1 MQLPYSEE
9 LNVRYL
15 RRLFDKTNNI
25 EDIRY
30 RVYRQEFDFTEFIE
44 ELELVILTVYQ
55 SLKNC
60 GFGSIRRER
69 EKITRA
75 YEW

>member
-44 ELELVILTVYQ
+44 ELELVILQYT
-55 SLKNC
+55 
-60 GFGSIRRER
+60 GR
-69 EKITRA
+69 
-75 YEW
+75 